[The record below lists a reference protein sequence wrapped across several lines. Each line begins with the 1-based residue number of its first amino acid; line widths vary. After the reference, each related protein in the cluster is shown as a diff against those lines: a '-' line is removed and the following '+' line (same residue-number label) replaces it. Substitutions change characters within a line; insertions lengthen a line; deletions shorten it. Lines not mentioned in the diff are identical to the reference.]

1 MAVTVDP
8 ISNAWGL
15 DIFTIR
21 YPSSLSFK
29 PSLSMDKP
37 YLIAL
42 MGPQCYRESAA
53 YIYIVDQAIFKYGLV
68 YGCKHDYHGSMGS
81 CQGLMSLQLPLC
93 KK

>member
-15 DIFTIR
+15 DIFTIQ
-21 YPSSLSFK
+21 YPSKLSFK
-29 PSLSMDKP
+29 PSLSVDKP

-42 MGPQCYRESAA
+42 MGPQCYRESVA

-68 YGCKHDYHGSMGS
+68 YGA
-81 CQGLMSLQLPLC
+81 
-93 KK
+93 